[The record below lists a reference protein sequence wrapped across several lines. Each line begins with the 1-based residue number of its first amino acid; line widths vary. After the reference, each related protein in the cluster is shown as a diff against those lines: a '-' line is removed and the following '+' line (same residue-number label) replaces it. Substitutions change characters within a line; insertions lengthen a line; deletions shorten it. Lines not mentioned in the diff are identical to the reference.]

1 MQYILLVYDTTSL
14 PEWNNLPNAEKRQLS
29 DETYVWY
36 AELEKAGKARGV
48 NRLDLPATA
57 ATVRGSANGVG
68 VTDGPF
74 TETKEMLGGYVIVE
88 CRDRA
93 EAIEIAKTFPG
104 LRYHFA
110 VEVREVLSEPVER
123 KRWTS

>member
-14 PEWNNLPNAEKRQLS
+14 PEWNNLPDPEKRGLS
-29 DETYVWY
+29 DETYIWCD
-36 AELEKAGKARGV
+36 ELEKSGHLRGV

-57 ATVRGSANGVG
+57 TTVRGSAVS

-88 CRDRA
+88 CRDKA
-93 EAIEIAKTFPG
+93 EAVEIAKTFPG
-104 LRYHFA
+104 LRYNFA